1 QGLIGGFQSNA
12 VSGCAGFADRD
23 CIELAGG
30 TILRRR
36 KCARNGQV
44 GNLTYVGRSPLMALH
59 APAALPAQLPVGHKE
74 KHLRAELKAPR
85 LSVVVVNY
93 RQWDK
98 THELVR
104 QLQASEA
111 MRA

>member
-1 QGLIGGFQSNA
+1 
-12 VSGCAGFADRD
+12 
-23 CIELAGG
+23 
-30 TILRRR
+30 
-36 KCARNGQV
+36 
-44 GNLTYVGRSPLMALH
+44 MALH

-111 MRA
+111 MRTGDAEVIIVDNHSPADPLAGKLRRLPGVSLRRWDRNQGFAPRGQ